1 MQLHTY
7 MLIVQVQHLYRQQK
21 KITTCIKIFCCPK
34 YQLLKKKILARAEK
48 KMLENKKYTTKKQI
62 FMSVSLLLLYTSSY
76 KKNYY
81 VNKKIEQFSYVFN
94 SISPLMFGECQQ
106 KKKSHTPTTTL
117 TNILKGPPPYSQK
130 IMIVLFV
137 LNIEKKDI

>member
-1 MQLHTY
+1 
-7 MLIVQVQHLYRQQK
+7 
-21 KITTCIKIFCCPK
+21 
-34 YQLLKKKILARAEK
+34 
-48 KMLENKKYTTKKQI
+48 
-62 FMSVSLLLLYTSSY
+62 MSVSLLLLYTSSY

-106 KKKSHTPTTTL
+106 KKSHTPTTTL
-117 TNILKGPPPYSQK
+117 TNILKRPSPYSQK

-137 LNIEKKDI
+137 LNIEKKNI